1 MYAIAV
7 TSWRAVNCHPKT
19 NFAENPTLKIKLSK
33 YLYLNVSRSPKKNR
47 FQLNVAKCKEL
58 RISFAKRSVDLD
70 PILVNGEAIDVA
82 HTVKLL
88 GLNISSD
95 LRWNCHVSEISRKFA
110 SRLYFLRQLKRANI
124 PTKDLLTFYTT
135 CVRPVAE
142 YACPVFYNALPA
154 YLSAELEK
162 LQKRAMRIIF
172 PFMPYKVALATA
184 CLPSM
189 YERRET
195 ITAKFFNVISNPDH
209 KLHSLLP
216 TRNQSKYS
224 LRNNRA
230 YHLPGAKTNRLKNT
244 SIYSNCR

>member
-1 MYAIAV
+1 MADNVVKTKAITIQNDV
-7 TSWRAVNCHPKT
+7 DELVEK
-19 NFAENPTLKIKLSK
+19 SK
-33 YLYLNVSRSPKKNR
+33 ENR

-58 RISFAKRSVDLD
+58 RISFAKHSVDLD
-70 PILVNGEAIDVA
+70 PILVNGEAINVA

-110 SRLYFLRQLKRANI
+110 SRLYFLRQLKRTNI
-124 PTKDLLTFYTT
+124 PTKDLLTFYIT
-135 CVRPVAE
+135 CVRPNGGVCLSSLSQCAPGK
-142 YACPVFYNALPA
+142 PVSRTGETSETRNAH
-154 YLSAELEK
+154 YF
-162 LQKRAMRIIF
+162 F
-172 PFMPYKVALATA
+172 PIMPYKVALATA
-184 CLPSM
+184 GLPSM

-195 ITAKFFNVISNPDH
+195 NTAKLFNDVISNPDH

-216 TRNQSKYS
+216 TRNQSKYF

-244 SIYSNCR
+244 FIYSSCR

>member
-1 MYAIAV
+1 MLSARNGNAIF
-7 TSWRAVNCHPKT
+7 T
-19 NFAENPTLKIKLSK
+19 
-33 YLYLNVSRSPKKNR
+33 
-47 FQLNVAKCKEL
+47 
-58 RISFAKRSVDLD
+58 
-70 PILVNGEAIDVA
+70 GEAINVA
-82 HTVKLL
+82 HTVKML
-88 GLNISSD
+88 GFNISSD
-95 LRWNCHVSEISRKFA
+95 MRWNCHVSEIYRKFT

-124 PTKDLLTFYTT
+124 PTKDLLTFYIT
-135 CVRPVAE
+135 CVRPVAG
-142 YACPVFYNALPA
+142 YACPVFHSALPA

-184 CLPSM
+184 GLSSM

-195 ITAKFFNVISNPDH
+195 ITAKLFNDVISNPNH

-216 TRNQSKYS
+216 TRNQPKYS

-244 SIYSNCR
+244 FIYSNCW

>member
-1 MYAIAV
+1 M
-7 TSWRAVNCHPKT
+7 
-19 NFAENPTLKIKLSK
+19 AENVVKTKASTIQSDVDELVEKSK
-33 YLYLNVSRSPKKNR
+33 EYR

-58 RISFAKRSVDLD
+58 RISFAKHSVDLD
-70 PILVNGEAIDVA
+70 PILVNGEAINVA
-82 HTVKLL
+82 RTVKLL

-95 LRWNCHVSEISRKFA
+95 LRWNCHVSEISWKFT

-124 PTKDLLTFYTT
+124 PTKDLLRFYIT

-142 YACPVFYNALPA
+142 YACPVFHNALQA

-162 LQKRAMRIIF
+162 LQKRSMRIIF

-184 CLPSM
+184 GLPSM

-195 ITAKFFNVISNPDH
+195 ITAKLFNDVISNPDH

-244 SIYSNCR
+244 FIYSNCR